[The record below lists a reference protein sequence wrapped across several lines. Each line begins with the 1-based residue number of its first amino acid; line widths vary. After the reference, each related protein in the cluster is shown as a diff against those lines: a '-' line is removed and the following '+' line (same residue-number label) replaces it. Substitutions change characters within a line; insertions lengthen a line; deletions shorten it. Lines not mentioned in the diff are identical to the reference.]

1 VTVSAKRRGYDSDPD
16 RELRFRRIEQELDAR
31 ALSNNQ
37 TAASA
42 MRRGKSSTPQVSGLS
57 LDNQIVGGIGV
68 KWAAVDIPDVQKY
81 QLQYANNLNFLSPT
95 TVTSYNTHFTLPD
108 ASPETTYYV
117 RARAFNSDGNPGSW
131 SSTLN
136 AESGQASVSNL
147 EDGSSSSIVVKTK
160 TQGFNPPT
168 VGAAGAPGGVPQIG
182 RYLSTVINFPVA
194 AETLLIGVAQGTYSA
209 IAGDLIYV
217 RLKVNG
223 STRIEYINGT
233 DIGSSG
239 TLTVPGLSVPVLL
252 PSGQHEFMLEVYLEG
267 AGAST
272 WTMTGASLAIWQVRK

>member
-1 VTVSAKRRGYDSDPD
+1 MTVSAKRRGYDADPE

-57 LDNQIVGGIGV
+57 LDNQIVGGIGI

-95 TVTSYNTHFTLPD
+95 TVVSYNTHFTLPD

-117 RARAFNSDGNPGSW
+117 RCRAYNSDGSPGNW

-136 AESGQASVSNL
+136 AETGQASVSNL
-147 EDGSSSSIVVKTK
+147 ADGSASSIVVKTK
-160 TQGFNPPT
+160 TAGFDPAILQANGGGGNPK
-168 VGAAGAPGGVPQIG
+168 IG
-182 RYLSTVINFPVA
+182 RYLNTVVNFPVV
-194 AETLLIGVAQGTYSA
+194 AETLLIGVAQGTYNLVA
-209 IAGDLIYV
+209 ADFVYI
-217 RLKVNG
+217 RLKVDG
-223 STRIEYINGT
+223 STKIEYVQET

-239 TLTVPGLSVPVLL
+239 ILTVPGLSVPVLL
-252 PSGQHEFMLEVYLEG
+252 AAGQHEFMIEIQLDG

-272 WTMTGASLAIWQVRK
+272 WEMTGASLAIWQVRK